1 MKKGTLFLIPN
12 LIAEIHPDKIFSPL
26 WREEISPIRFFIVED
41 LRSARQFLSSLKI
54 YSDIS
59 SLSFQKLDRETSVQE
74 VPDLMKPLLEGHDV
88 GVLSESGS
96 PGVADPGALAVQWAH
111 DHSIQVRPLV
121 GPSSIL
127 LSLMASGL
135 NGQRFSFHGYLPIQE
150 KELSAAL
157 KRLEKES
164 RDGQV
169 TQIFIE
175 SPHRN
180 AKLLATLKR
189 QLSPETR
196 LCVACDLTGPQE
208 KIVSL
213 PVRKWPVWDLPKM
226 PCIFLFLA

>member
-12 LIAEIHPDKIFSPL
+12 LIAEIHPDKIFSSL
-26 WREEISPIRFFIVED
+26 WREEIASLRYFVVED

-54 YSDIS
+54 YENIS
-59 SLSFQKLDRETSVQE
+59 TLSFQKLDRETSVQE
-74 VPDLMKPLLEGHDV
+74 IPELLRPLLEGFDV

-111 DHSIQVRPLV
+111 DHEVQVRPLV

-127 LSLMASGL
+127 LALMASGL
-135 NGQRFSFHGYLPIQE
+135 NGQRFSFHGYLPIQD
-150 KELSAAL
+150 KELSTAV
-157 KRLEKES
+157 KRLERES
-164 RDGQV
+164 REGNV

-189 QLSPETR
+189 QLLPETR
-196 LCVACDLTGPQE
+196 LCVACDLTGAQE
-208 KIVSL
+208 KVVSL